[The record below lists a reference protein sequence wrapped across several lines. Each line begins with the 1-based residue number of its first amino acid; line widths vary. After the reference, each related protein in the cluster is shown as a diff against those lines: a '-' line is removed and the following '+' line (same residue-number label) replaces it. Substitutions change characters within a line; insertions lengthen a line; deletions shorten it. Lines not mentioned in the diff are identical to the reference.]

1 MAKTKTTKPKLAATQ
16 DNVAPTQH
24 GYTNNNTNVTPLP
37 ELTMGEQLS
46 INLSPEAI
54 KTLTLLAS
62 AILFAA
68 PAFATQANPQN
79 IVALGDMF
87 YRYAI
92 GSILVNQPSDAVAN
106 VPAIPNTPAGAQAPT
121 FG

>member
-1 MAKTKTTKPKLAATQ
+1 MAKTKTTKPKLATQ
-16 DNVAPTQH
+16 Q
-24 GYTNNNTNVTPLP
+24 GYEAKDVGNITPMITNP
-37 ELTMGEQLS
+37 GESLNL
-46 INLSPEAI
+46 NLSPESI

-87 YRYAI
+87 YRYAT
-92 GSILVNQPSDAVAN
+92 GSILVNQPSEAVAN
-106 VPAIPNTPAGAQAPT
+106 VPAIPTTTAGAPT